1 MSETFHIT
9 FLGTSAAVPT
19 VKRNVSATLVAY
31 QDLKWLIDCGEGT
44 QRQLM
49 RANAGFKNLTR
60 IVVSHEHLDHMLGLG
75 GLLATFNMMQPVEQV
90 VVYGSQTV
98 LERVRLLAG
107 FIGRGLQYK
116 LHYQALAAG
125 LVFTHR
131 QMECYAFPTRHRV
144 KHSYGFVFQE
154 KPRRR
159 FLADMAERLGVP
171 AGPERRRLLAGES
184 IRSRSGQLVHPD
196 QVLGPEEPGKKLVY
210 VSDTAYFPAL
220 STVAAGADC
229 LITEATFL
237 EADAA
242 LAAEVGHM
250 TAAQAARV
258 ARDANVKMLYLNHL
272 SQRYAQ
278 AEHLI
283 LEEAQRIFPRAQLAN
298 DLLTIAV

>member
-1 MSETFHIT
+1 MSETFRIT

-75 GLLATFNMMQPVEQV
+75 GLLATFNMMQPVDQV
-90 VVYGSQTV
+90 VVYGNHTV

-107 FIGRGLQYK
+107 FIGRGLQYT
-116 LHYQALAAG
+116 LQYQMLATG

-171 AGPERRRLLAGES
+171 IGPERRRLLAGES
-184 IRSRSGQLVHPD
+184 IRSRSGQMVHPD
-196 QVLGPEEPGKKLVY
+196 DVLGPEEPGKKIRL
-210 VSDTAYFPAL
+210 
-220 STVAAGADC
+220 C
-229 LITEATFL
+229 E
-237 EADAA
+237 
-242 LAAEVGHM
+242 
-250 TAAQAARV
+250 
-258 ARDANVKMLYLNHL
+258 
-272 SQRYAQ
+272 
-278 AEHLI
+278 
-283 LEEAQRIFPRAQLAN
+283 
-298 DLLTIAV
+298 